1 MKNPNL
7 EKEIRM
13 GMNLIERDEFTE
25 IIGTTSHV
33 AAGIVKR
40 TLGPYAHTTIIDDG
54 SHTYPTKDGW
64 SVLQRIRF
72 QDPVHQAIYNVLK
85 TISGRINDKVGDGTT
100 TAMVVADHFIRILSD
115 HEELST
121 YRQKDVTDALI
132 DVASQVTFYL
142 RESAIHIEPAPTEEN
157 PKFNEIYDV
166 AMVSSNGNPQLAAI
180 MQEIYQK
187 TRNPN
192 VMVDTNGGITTTYEI
207 QNGYRLDVNFLMSE
221 RYANTSER
229 YYYGDQPH
237 NLVIFDHNVNYNT
250 HAALIEAIVTQSNM
264 HRTPVILMAP
274 YYDDMM
280 SSSIAIMVQNFLAKN
295 PTAIP
300 GLVVIQI
307 PEMSTAVV
315 RNSVLDFAALSNVTI
330 TNAAK
335 VKLFAELRHNDK
347 VTEESDK
354 IHDPVN
360 DMEGYQFTT
369 AQELLTSC
377 MTSISDFTIG
387 KTFFTLHNPDRSTTR
402 YKEILLKATEDYEE
416 AVKAVTDAPTAV
428 NRKLAEATYRYNK
441 LSGALGV
448 IHVGGAS
455 DIERSCT
462 KDIVDDT
469 FLACRSAYEHGVV
482 AGLNMG
488 AMVAITRAAKFYDK
502 QIEEAKADI
511 AKARL
516 VPSIHL
522 RQLAC
527 SVLLEAYRECTMDVF
542 RNKNHM
548 DENTDW
554 EIGMVM
560 RPRAIDDF
568 DPMGPVLMALPCEE
582 ENWTMMEGLQ
592 FLMNQTALHPTL
604 SYDMLEMQATIGKK
618 VPKICN
624 SVATDVE
631 IMNGIVSILSMILT
645 SDQYMSVARAYDKT
659 AAMRHQAA
667 VNKSNLEEKI
677 DTILH
682 SIDQFLGANPD
693 NHIGSLLGQ
702 LFAPASAPPT
712 YFAEGPDG
720 DPPHP
725 MGF

>member
-1 MKNPNL
+1 MRNPNL
-7 EKEIRM
+7 ESEIRM
-13 GMNLIERDEFTE
+13 GMNLIERDEFTD

-33 AAGIVKR
+33 AANVVKR

-72 QDPVHQAIYNVLK
+72 QDPVHQSIYNVLK
-85 TISGRINDKVGDGTT
+85 TISARINDKVGDGTT
-100 TAMVVADHFIRILSD
+100 TAMVVADHFIRILNG
-115 HEELST
+115 HKEMGN

-132 DVASQVTFYL
+132 DVTARVTQYL
-142 RESAIHIEPAPTEEN
+142 RENAIRIDPSPTELN
-157 PKFNEIYDV
+157 PTYDEIYDV
-166 AMVSSNGNPQLAAI
+166 AMVSSNGNTQLAKI
-180 MQEIYQK
+180 MQTIYQK

-207 QNGYRLDVNFLMSE
+207 QDGYRLDVNFLMSE
-221 RYANTSER
+221 RYANTSEK
-229 YYYGDQPH
+229 YYHGDQPH

-250 HAALIEAIVTQSNM
+250 HAQLIEQIITQSNLH
-264 HRTPVILMAP
+264 HRPVILMAP
-274 YYDDMM
+274 HYDDMM

-307 PEMSTAVV
+307 PEMSTTVV
-315 RNSVLDFAALSNVTI
+315 RNAVLDFAALANVTI

-347 VTEESDK
+347 AEEGDK
-354 IHDPVN
+354 IHDPIN

-377 MTSISDFTIG
+377 ITSIDNFTVG
-387 KTFFTLHNPDRSTTR
+387 KTFFTMHNPDRSTTR
-402 YKEILLKATEDYEE
+402 YKEILQKATEDYNDALKE
-416 AVKAVTDAPTAV
+416 VSDAPSAI
-428 NRKLAEATYRYNK
+428 NRKLAEATYRFNK

-462 KDIVDDT
+462 KDVVDDT
-469 FLACRSAYEHGVV
+469 FLACRSAFENGVV

-488 AMVAITRAAKFYDK
+488 AMVAINTAIQFYEGELEAIKNDPSRAY
-502 QIEEAKADI
+502 EA
-511 AKARL
+511 
-516 VPSIHL
+516 PSVHL
-522 RQLAC
+522 REMAGR
-527 SVLLEAYRECTMDVF
+527 VLLEAYRECTMDVF

-548 DENTDW
+548 DENSDW
-554 EIGMVM
+554 GIGMVM
-560 RPRAIDDF
+560 RPAIISDD
-568 DPMGPVLMALPCEE
+568 DPMAAVLRELPVVEE
-582 ENWTMMEGLQ
+582 DWSMVEALQ
-592 FLMNQTALHPTL
+592 FMVNQTAKHPTL
-604 SYDMLEMQATIGKK
+604 SYDMLQMKATIGDR

-667 VNKSNLEEKI
+667 VNKSSLEERVCTILSSI
-677 DTILH
+677 DT
-682 SIDQFLGANPD
+682 FLAENPD
-693 NHIGSLLGQ
+693 NRIGVLLGQ
-702 LFAPASAPPT
+702 LVAPASMPPT
-712 YFAEGPDG
+712 YFSENY
-720 DPPHP
+720 
-725 MGF
+725 